1 MLHYRLWCYVA
12 GGFTYF
18 SVKID
23 PSKFLDD
30 LKKLILNKQKNRL
43 RGVDGDGLTLFQ
55 VRHPGALCSH

>member
-1 MLHYRLWCYVA
+1 MSHYRLWCYVA
-12 GGFTYF
+12 GSFTYI

-43 RGVDGDGLTLFQ
+43 RGVDGDGLSLFR
-55 VRHPGALCSH
+55 VCHPGALCSH